1 MKRGYFYALFLVLLI
16 ALIFTFSSLYF
27 SIKLYRQ
34 INNYGLTTHA
44 SSEAS
49 LSLTVEK
56 APSGEV
62 GAAPS
67 TPSSGGGGGGGA
79 SGLPTVKQTFDVI
92 PQEFNVLLG
101 PRELIESEIT
111 IKNTAKVSMRIN
123 IAINGNSEI
132 VAINTD
138 SIFLLPGEETNLIL
152 IISAP
157 EEAGIYSAELVF
169 KSANVVKKLP
179 ILVNVRS
186 GEVLFDVSITIPKE
200 YRIIDLGE
208 NLKTFVYISP
218 IGLTKETIINIDYVL
233 KDFNGN
239 DLFRESEERV
249 ISDELNIEK
258 IFVTEELYT
267 GDYVAGVE
275 VTYLEGFV
283 PASAT
288 FTIAE
293 PLLVPKYMSLIYII
307 IILIILVI
315 IVIIWAIYKYKKSG
329 KRYSRK

>member
-1 MKRGYFYALFLVLLI
+1 MVFLSRKLFKNEYYNYYMKRGYFYALFLVLLI

-111 IKNTAKVSMRIN
+111 IKFQ
-123 IAINGNSEI
+123 G
-132 VAINTD
+132 
-138 SIFLLPGEETNLIL
+138 
-152 IISAP
+152 
-157 EEAGIYSAELVF
+157 
-169 KSANVVKKLP
+169 
-179 ILVNVRS
+179 
-186 GEVLFDVSITIPKE
+186 
-200 YRIIDLGE
+200 
-208 NLKTFVYISP
+208 
-218 IGLTKETIINIDYVL
+218 
-233 KDFNGN
+233 
-239 DLFRESEERV
+239 
-249 ISDELNIEK
+249 
-258 IFVTEELYT
+258 
-267 GDYVAGVE
+267 
-275 VTYLEGFV
+275 
-283 PASAT
+283 
-288 FTIAE
+288 
-293 PLLVPKYMSLIYII
+293 
-307 IILIILVI
+307 
-315 IVIIWAIYKYKKSG
+315 
-329 KRYSRK
+329 